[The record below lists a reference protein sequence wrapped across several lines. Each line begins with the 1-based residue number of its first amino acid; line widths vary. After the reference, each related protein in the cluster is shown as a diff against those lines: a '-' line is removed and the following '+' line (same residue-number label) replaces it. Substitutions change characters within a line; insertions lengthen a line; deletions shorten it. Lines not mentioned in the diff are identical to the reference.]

1 MCGTTRQ
8 ASLSL
13 PLAVQE
19 RHLPTFLQT
28 KVRRYLVQVWAPHAG
43 IDDAE
48 QFDALPV
55 ELR

>member
-1 MCGTTRQ
+1 MP
-8 ASLSL
+8 LSIS
-13 PLAVQE
+13 QE
-19 RHLPTFLQT
+19 RHLPTHLQT